1 MTDEKDGP
9 VGGPLNHRLRETLNH
24 RIGDALKHRSPVR
37 AVGIGSAAALML
49 VLVLAVG
56 SLLTRE
62 AREPEHPPPLRLD
75 AAEQPMAFESGV
87 FRLSAAE
94 LGVAPSV
101 AGDSAAHART
111 LEMYRR
117 IRAYPGAPPRI
128 PHGLTEGEFRG
139 GSCNVCH
146 LRGGYVARFG
156 TYAPVVPHPDF
167 ESCLQCHA
175 VADTLVGTPLP
186 SAGSVES
193 CRQCHVNPDMAAPMF
208 VAHDWV
214 STEWPGVGRRAM
226 PEGPLWIPHDAQLR
240 SNCLACHS
248 GPGAVREI
256 RTDHPERANCMQCH
270 LFAPEDDGGGGPR

>member
-1 MTDEKDGP
+1 MTKKHNDGP
-9 VGGPLNHRLRETLNH
+9 FGGAGNDLLGEALNHR
-24 RIGDALKHRSPVR
+24 PR
-37 AVGIGSAAALML
+37 ARVVGIGSAIALMVVL
-49 VLVLAVG
+49 VLVVG
-56 SLLTRE
+56 TLLTGD

-75 AAEQPMAFESGV
+75 AAEQPIALESGV
-87 FRLSAAE
+87 FRLSAPE

-101 AGDSAAHART
+101 LGDSAAHART

-117 IRAYPGAPPRI
+117 IRAYPGAPPRV
-128 PHGLTEGEFRG
+128 PHGLTEEEFRG

-146 LRGGYVARFG
+146 LRGGHVARFG
-156 TYAPVVPHPDF
+156 AYAPVTPHPEF

-186 SAGSVES
+186 AAGTVES
-193 CRQCHVNPDMAAPMF
+193 CQQCHVDPDAAAPMF

-226 PEGPLWIPHDAQLR
+226 PEGPPWIPHDAQLR

-248 GPGAVREI
+248 GPGAVKEI

-270 LFAPEDDGGGGPR
+270 LFAREDDGRGDPF

>member
-1 MTDEKDGP
+1 MKPDEGRFGELLD
-9 VGGPLNHRLRETLNH
+9 HH
-24 RIGDALKHRSPVR
+24 FSDALHHGPPARVI
-37 AVGIGSAAALML
+37 GIGAATTLMVAL
-49 VLVLAVG
+49 VLMIG

-75 AAEQPMAFESGV
+75 VAEQPMTFESGV
-87 FRLSAAE
+87 FRLSSTE
-94 LGVAPSV
+94 LGVAP
-101 AGDSAAHART
+101 AALGDSAAHART

-117 IRAYPGAPPRI
+117 IRAYPGAPPRVS
-128 PHGLTEGEFRG
+128 HGLTDEEFRTNR
-139 GSCNVCH
+139 CNVCH

-156 TYAPVVPHPDF
+156 TYAPVAPHPEF
-167 ESCLQCHA
+167 GSCLQCHA
-175 VADTLVGTPLP
+175 VADTLVGIPLP
-186 SAGSVES
+186 AAGTVES
-193 CRQCHVNPDMAAPMF
+193 CRQCHVDPDAAAPMF

-226 PEGPLWIPHDAQLR
+226 PESPPWIPHDAQLR

-270 LFAPEDDGGGGPR
+270 LFAPEDDGEGDVR